1 MATFQS
7 LAHSRWDCSYHV
19 VFIPKGRK
27 KSLYGQIREYL
38 KPTLHE
44 FARHKACQIVEGH
57 ISVDHVHMCI
67 AILPKNVASEIIGYI
82 KGKVQ

>member
-44 FARHKACQIVEGH
+44 FARHKGCPIV
-57 ISVDHVHMCI
+57 VY
-67 AILPKNVASEIIGYI
+67 L
-82 KGKVQ
+82 